1 MAELSEKLIQRVI
14 PHSQEAEQS
23 VIGSMLRDKEAVAA
37 ATELLSEE
45 DFYQRQYA
53 ILFRVMRE
61 LYNEAKPVDL
71 VTVQEKLRGKDIPP
85 ELSEI
90 AFLKEVM
97 QSVATSVNVR
107 SYCSIVKEKSVLRS
121 LIRANEEIAELCYSG
136 GEELEEVLSIAEKKI
151 FDLLQKRSAREF
163 TPIED
168 VAMTVL
174 HNIEKASRQKDPIT
188 GVPTGFLDLDYRTA
202 GLQPSDLILV
212 AARPS
217 MGKTAFVLNILD
229 YVGVRKNMPAMVFSL
244 EMSKEQ
250 LVNRMLSLETLIDAD
265 KLRKGTLT
273 DEDWATLI
281 EGIDRVVASNIIIDD
296 TPGIS
301 VSELRSKCRKAKLER
316 GLSLIMIDYLQLM
329 TGSAGKRAENR
340 QQEIT
345 EISRSLKALARE
357 MNCPVIALSQLS
369 RACEQRPDHRPML
382 SDLRDSGAIEQD
394 ADIVMF
400 LYRDDYYNKDTEHPN
415 EAEIIIAKQRNG
427 PIGTVTLLWQ
437 PEYTRFVNAERG
449 S

>member
-1 MAELSEKLIQRVI
+1 MAELSEKLVQRVI

-97 QSVATSVNVR
+97 LSVATSVNVR
-107 SYCSIVKEKSVLRS
+107 SYCSIVKEKSVLRA

>member
-1 MAELSEKLIQRVI
+1 MSELSEKLIQRVI

-90 AFLKEVM
+90 TFLKEVM

-107 SYCSIVKEKSVLRS
+107 SYCSIVKEKSVLRA

>member
-107 SYCSIVKEKSVLRS
+107 SYCSIVKEKSVLRA

-136 GEELEEVLSIAEKKI
+136 GKELEEVLSIAEKKI